1 MKRLAIG
8 CALAGV
14 LAVLLAIGLLALM
27 AIAECQ
33 NGKVTRCN
41 YDKVKAGM
49 TVREAEIF
57 LGPSQESSE
66 KWVPSERS
74 PDGIARVVSG
84 DRYFKWEDKR
94 IENGTPDR
102 SVWVGVRNGKIIN
115 KWYWEPSF

>member
-8 CALAGV
+8 CALVGV

-49 TVREAEIF
+49 TVREAETF
-57 LGPSQESSE
+57 LGLSQESSE
-66 KWVPSERS
+66 EWVPSERR
-74 PDGIARVVSG
+74 PEGVARVVSG
-84 DRYFKWEDKR
+84 DKYFHWEDKTTAR
-94 IENGTPDR
+94 D
-102 SVWVGVRNGKIIN
+102 VWVGVRNGKIIN